1 MKKIILTS
9 VACASLMF
17 AANSEYKYEVTPM
30 FGSAFSEHNTD
41 LPKGYSNA
49 GLAVGFNLND
59 STFDQVELGFLRSIE
74 DVDYQ
79 NVANRDTGITRV
91 FTNFVK
97 DYPLNSNYS
106 LYALVGAGLEFFD
119 DEFAGNK
126 DGLFGNY
133 GAGLKI
139 KVYENIAMKMDLR
152 HVIETDHGDNTLLYN
167 IGLAIPFGKVQ
178 KAAPKPMMV
187 KETPKDSDNDRVIDA
202 KDQCPNSIP
211 YAVVNAVGCEMDDD
225 KDGVVN
231 RLDECPTTMAG
242 AKVDALGCANL
253 VDLDINF
260 ATNSAKIGQSYYSKI
275 EKFATMMKNNTKLKA
290 TIEAHTDSVGSAAYN
305 KKLSQKRANS
315 TVEAL
320 KSLNV
325 EESRLTAIGYGESK
339 PLVSNDTAE
348 NRSKN
353 RRVHAVISK

>member
-17 AANSEYKYEVTPM
+17 AANDYKYEVTPM
-30 FGSAFSEHNTD
+30 FGTAFSEHNTD
-41 LPKGYSNA
+41 LPKGYSQA
-49 GLAVGFNLND
+49 GLALGFNQTD
-59 STFDQVELGFLRSIE
+59 SIFDQVELGFLRSIE

-79 NVANRDTGITRV
+79 NVSNRDTGITRI
-91 FTNFVK
+91 FTNFIK
-97 DYPLNSNYS
+97 DYPLNSNYT
-106 LYALVGAGLEFFD
+106 LYGLIGAGIELFD

-139 KVYENIAMKMDLR
+139 KVYENISMKVDLR
-152 HVIETDHGDNTLLYN
+152 HAIETDHGDNTLLYN
-167 IGLAIPFGKVQ
+167 IGLAIPFGKVA
-178 KAAPKPMMV
+178 KPVPAPVMV
-187 KETPKDSDNDRVIDA
+187 KETPKDSDNDGVIDA
-202 KDQCPNSIP
+202 KDQCPNSVP
-211 YAVVNAVGCEMDDD
+211 NAVVNAMGCEMDDD

-231 RLDECPTTMAG
+231 RLDQCPTTMAG
-242 AKVDALGCANL
+242 AKVDAVGCITL

-260 ATNSAKIGQSYYSKI
+260 ATNSAKIAPSYYSKI
-275 EKFATMMKNNTKLKA
+275 EAFANMMKSNTKLKA
-290 TIEAHTDSVGSAAYN
+290 TIEAHTDSIGSAAYN

-325 EESRLTAIGYGESK
+325 EASRLTAIGYGESK
-339 PLVSNDTAE
+339 PLVTNDTAE

>member
-17 AANSEYKYEVTPM
+17 AANNDYKYELTPM
-30 FGSAFSEHNTD
+30 YGTALSEHNTD
-41 LPKGYSNA
+41 LPKGYSQA
-49 GLAVGFNLND
+49 GLAVGFNQND
-59 STFDQVELGFLRSIE
+59 SFFDQVELGFLKSLE
-74 DVDYQ
+74 DVKYQ
-79 NVANRDTGITRV
+79 NVANRDTAITRI
-91 FTNFVK
+91 FANFVK
-97 DYPLNSNYS
+97 DYPLNSNYT
-106 LYALVGAGLEFFD
+106 LYGLIGAGVELFD

-139 KVYENIAMKMDLR
+139 KVYENISMKVDLR
-152 HVIETDHGDNTLLYN
+152 HAIETDHGDNTLLYN
-167 IGLAIPFGKVQ
+167 IGLAIPFGKIA
-178 KAAPKPMMV
+178 KPAPTPIME
-187 KETPKDSDNDRVIDA
+187 KETPKDSDNDGVIDA
-202 KDQCPNSIP
+202 KDQCPNSVP
-211 YAVVNAVGCEMDDD
+211 NAVVNAMGCEMDDD
-225 KDGVVN
+225 KDGIVN
-231 RLDECPTTMAG
+231 RLDQCPTTMAG
-242 AKVDALGCANL
+242 AKVDTVGCVTL

-260 ATNSAKIGQSYYSKI
+260 ATNSAVIEKSYYSKI
-275 EKFATMMKNNTKLKA
+275 EAFANMMKSNTKLKA
-290 TIEAHTDSVGSAAYN
+290 TIEAHTDSIGSAKYN
-305 KKLSQKRANS
+305 EKLSQKRANS

-325 EESRLTAIGYGESK
+325 EASRLTAIGYGESK